1 MTAGRPT
8 AAASA
13 LFRFDCRRPL
23 LVARFVAPQRMVS
36 WSITR
41 PGFVVGDQVAWL
53 EVRNADLKPELD
65 VPSWFAQRLAAEGLG
80 QAVGLLTSRNVE
92 RHHCA
97 TAEVE
102 GVRARCLVTLGLN
115 NGERVGARF
124 SPAAAAHL
132 SETHAAGTVNMLAA
146 VDLPLTDAAL
156 LEATSIVVQA
166 RTRAILEAGFC
177 REGVAE
183 PVSGTG
189 TDCVVMSAPAAGD
202 PSPYAGL
209 HTAVGEALGAAALAA
224 TREAAAV
231 WLADPGRLAG
241 ASGL

>member
-1 MTAGRPT
+1 MTAARR
-8 AAASA
+8 AV
-13 LFRFDCRRPL
+13 FRVECRRPL
-23 LVARFVAPQRMVS
+23 LLARFAAPQRMVS

-41 PGFVVGDQVAWL
+41 PGFVGAEEVAWL

-65 VPSWFAQRLAAEGLG
+65 VPSWFAQRLAAQGLG
-80 QAVGLLTSRNVE
+80 AAVGLLTSRNVE

-97 TAEVE
+97 GAEVE

-132 SETHAAGTVNMLAA
+132 AGTVNMLAA
-146 VDLPLTDAAL
+146 VDVPLTDAAL
-156 LEATSIVVQA
+156 LEASSIVVQA

-177 REGVAE
+177 REGIAE

-189 TDCVVMSAPAAGD
+189 TDCVVMSAPAAGE
-202 PSPYAGL
+202 PQPYAGL

-231 WLADPGRLAG
+231 WLADPGRLVG